1 MRLEPGT
8 RTGNISTGLQARIYD
23 PLWLLA
29 RQWQVGEFQGEDNG
43 SPAQA
48 CFQAESAQLTRFQ
61 AGAIPPETNIKAA
74 PYAAEIPL
82 EALVEHE
89 RIRPD
94 ATSQTMTGEKLRLAV
109 DAGMYFLRLLDQQS

>member
-1 MRLEPGT
+1 VSSITTWMRLEAGT
-8 RTGNISTGLQARIYD
+8 RTGSISTGLQARIYD

-61 AGAIPPETNIKAA
+61 AGAIA
-74 PYAAEIPL
+74 PRQWSKPHPTLPRFPSKPWSNMNAYVLTQA
-82 EALVEHE
+82 HK
-89 RIRPD
+89 
-94 ATSQTMTGEKLRLAV
+94 Q
-109 DAGMYFLRLLDQQS
+109 